1 MEEIKKAKQV
11 ITLTAGEALCANG
24 IVDIVAFDENGI
36 VLSTDSGRVIV
47 EGEDLK
53 IESLDKNGGNILI
66 TGKITGFFRSD
77 AQVGKKGFFG
87 RIFG

>member
-1 MEEIKKAKQV
+1 MEEINKVKQI
-11 ITLTAGEALCANG
+11 ITLTQGEIFTANG

-36 VLSTDSGRVIV
+36 ALSTDSGRVIV
-47 EGEDLK
+47 EGENLK

-66 TGKITGFFRSD
+66 TGNITGFFRSESQ
-77 AQVGKKGFFG
+77 AGKKGFFG